1 MAEKKK
7 DSTGML
13 DDDAPTQG
21 MADHVITANR
31 NQLIHYVGNAVLWQA
46 SNRLQAGK
54 IDIDRAKRSVIAE
67 DKVVSQFQEK
77 EKEADKDK
85 EKGEAKE
92 KGKAGTKPGAPT
104 ISIVRAAKMV
114 YTDEDKIAIYTGGV
128 DFRRPTLSVK
138 SETLKAWLNDSSADS
153 RINHAFGDGK
163 VEILAAAKGRQR
175 VGTGEHAE
183 YYADDGRIVVSGG
196 QPLLTDTL
204 RGNTRGAK
212 LTYFTDDERL
222 IVDGT
227 PQQPVQSHM
236 RRGKP

>member
-1 MAEKKK
+1 M
-7 DSTGML
+7 
-13 DDDAPTQG
+13 
-21 MADHVITANR
+21 
-31 NQLIHYVGNAVLWQA
+31 
-46 SNRLQAGK
+46 QAGT

-67 DKVVSQFQEK
+67 DNVVSQFQEK
-77 EKEADKDK
+77 EKDGDKKDK
-85 EKGEAKE
+85 EKGAAKG
-92 KGKAGTKPGAPT
+92 KAKAGTKAGAPT
-104 ISIVRAAKMV
+104 ISIVHAAKMV
-114 YTDEDKIAIYTGGV
+114 YTDEDKIAVYSGGV

-138 SETLKAWLNDSSADS
+138 SQTLKAWLNDSSADS

-163 VEILAAAKGRQR
+163 VEILEAAKGRQR

-183 YYADDGRIVVSGG
+183 YYTDDGRIVVSGG

-227 PQQPVQSHM
+227 LQQPVQSRLRH
-236 RRGKP
+236 GKP